1 MSLLRAATVAV
12 LVANFFLSTSGWADV
27 LITDVIG
34 KPGLVSKPPLA
45 ILNEVVNGSLVEAPA
60 GLQFTA
66 IDLVTGKEY
75 LASGPGQFRI
85 ASAGVLSLTTGT
97 VKVRS
102 VADGSLPDVRIATG
116 KLSRASMTMR
126 TLLVKLPMYPSN
138 TAIPDTTP
146 TLRWAHM
153 AGASSYRVT
162 VSDDT
167 NRAIWQRN
175 TTEAQLALIPDS
187 GLRLGNQYTW
197 KVEPLNQTGD
207 PVSNATS
214 AGFFVVAEDAARV
227 LAAIKPEPGASFF
240 GLGSLCRPA
249 ATGRRHR
256 RCANH
261 LASAGAR
268 TTRRP
273 QPEKTGEVTFPLPT
287 LRWAGHASVTEQSSV
302 LNQSGV
308 LFTNPVQILHPTAPG
323 FAVQSLP

>member
-227 LAAIKPEPGASFF
+227 LAAIKPEPGASFSAWV
-240 GLGSLCRPA
+240 LYA
-249 ATGRRHR
+249 AQ
-256 RCANH
+256 
-261 LASAGAR
+261 LQQAGATDDAQTIWQALAR
-268 TTRRP
+268 ERP
-273 QPEKTGEVTFPLPT
+273 GD
-287 LRWAGHASVTEQSSV
+287 
-302 LNQSGV
+302 LNLKKLV
-308 LFTNPVQILHPTAPG
+308 K
-323 FAVQSLP
+323 

>member
-12 LVANFFLSTSGWADV
+12 LVANFFLSTSGWADD

-162 VSDDT
+162 
-167 NRAIWQRN
+167 
-175 TTEAQLALIPDS
+175 E
-187 GLRLGNQYTW
+187 LREGAHW
-197 KVEPLNQTGD
+197 H
-207 PVSNATS
+207 AT
-214 AGFFVVAEDAARV
+214 AE
-227 LAAIKPEPGASFF
+227 LYK
-240 GLGSLCRPA
+240 
-249 ATGRRHR
+249 
-256 RCANH
+256 
-261 LASAGAR
+261 
-268 TTRRP
+268 
-273 QPEKTGEVTFPLPT
+273 
-287 LRWAGHASVTEQSSV
+287 
-302 LNQSGV
+302 
-308 LFTNPVQILHPTAPG
+308 
-323 FAVQSLP
+323 